1 MKIALASA
9 QMVDGDI
16 AHNLAQMERWA
27 LEAKKKGAQLVC
39 FGETFL
45 QGFGALSFHIE
56 QDWAVGITTGSS
68 LFRKL
73 RELSSLVAIDL
84 LFGYVEREGDSLYS
98 SCALMQ
104 EGQLLYNYRRVSQ
117 GWKHYWRTDHHYRE
131 GDTVEVFSYRGKRCA
146 IALCGD
152 LWDNCAE
159 RFALGEDLLFWPV
172 YISYTPQEWTSSA
185 REEYAVQAGKIC
197 GHTLLINSLCSGDG
211 YGGAAQFVNGSVQGE
226 LPLGQEGLLVVDV

>member
-1 MKIALASA
+1 M
-9 QMVDGDI
+9 
-16 AHNLAQMERWA
+16 
-27 LEAKKKGAQLVC
+27 
-39 FGETFL
+39 
-45 QGFGALSFHIE
+45 
-56 QDWAVGITTGSS
+56 GITTSSS

-73 RELSSLVAIDL
+73 RELSSLVGIDL

-152 LWDNCAE
+152 LWDSCAE

-172 YISYTPQEWTSSA
+172 YISYTPQEWTSGA

-211 YGGAAQFVNGSVQGE
+211 YGGAAQFVNGTVQAE
-226 LPLGQEGLLVVDV
+226 LPLGQEGLLIVDV

>member
-56 QDWAVGITTGSS
+56 EDWAVGITTGSS

-73 RELSSLVAIDL
+73 RELSSLGAL
-84 LFGYVEREGDSLYS
+84 TCSL
-98 SCALMQ
+98 A
-104 EGQLLYNYRRVSQ
+104 
-117 GWKHYWRTDHHYRE
+117 T
-131 GDTVEVFSYRGKRCA
+131 
-146 IALCGD
+146 
-152 LWDNCAE
+152 
-159 RFALGEDLLFWPV
+159 
-172 YISYTPQEWTSSA
+172 
-185 REEYAVQAGKIC
+185 
-197 GHTLLINSLCSGDG
+197 
-211 YGGAAQFVNGSVQGE
+211 
-226 LPLGQEGLLVVDV
+226 

>member
-56 QDWAVGITTGSS
+56 EDWAVGITTGSS

-73 RELSSLVAIDL
+73 RELSSLGGIDL

-131 GDTVEVFSYRGKRCA
+131 GDTVEVFSYEEI
-146 IALCGD
+146 IAKVNCLLWQPLRFFPLCGTD
-152 LWDNCAE
+152 
-159 RFALGEDLLFWPV
+159 G
-172 YISYTPQEWTSSA
+172 
-185 REEYAVQAGKIC
+185 C
-197 GHTLLINSLCSGDG
+197 GCR
-211 YGGAAQFVNGSVQGE
+211 
-226 LPLGQEGLLVVDV
+226 